1 MAQAAAPIFM
11 GLSGLVGAFGQSQGS
26 KYEAAKSERAAQVG
40 RIQADQI
47 DANYRDE
54 LNSTLANIKA
64 IRASA
69 GVVSDSPTGQA
80 VDAGQVRTSTRD
92 RIIDVGSKRMQAT
105 QDESDAK
112 FRRSAA
118 KTTLLAGGL
127 KSLSSFFGA

>member
-1 MAQAAAPIFM
+1 M
-11 GLSGLVGAFGQSQGS
+11 L
-26 KYEAAKSERAAQVG
+26 G

-80 VDAGQVRTSTRD
+80 VEAGQVRTSNRD